1 MFMPKSDCRDDFLP
15 LEILIFGWL
24 IGAWF
29 IQQFCAAVP
38 NIQEHVLTLVRRRP
52 APQVEDSDDLEKP
65 QTNFTGIAVAMSVP
79 SDSL

>member
-1 MFMPKSDCRDDFLP
+1 M
-15 LEILIFGWL
+15 LEFIFGWL

-29 IQQFCAAVP
+29 IQQFGAAVP

-52 APQVEDSDDLEKP
+52 APQVEDSDDLEEP

-79 SDSL
+79 SD